1 MALSR
6 PDRKAAEKREKVL
19 RRRHSLPVLF
29 RLRGN
34 YRLSSEF
41 ALSVVTIRKGIQ
53 MRKLA
58 IAVALAS
65 TALATPALARDKAW
79 YVGVEGGAMIVEDIH
94 FDITSGAT
102 KTKDAAQV
110 DHEYGYDVGG
120 NVGYDFGMFRIEA
133 EVAYKGAAVDAWRS
147 TVRTPAFTS
156 TGAAFGGGGALP
168 GTYSYAGGKTTA
180 LSFMLNGMLDFG
192 DDDGLQGFVGGGV
205 GVARVK
211 AEKYALNRFGSFL
224 DDSDTVFAWQA
235 IAGVRAPLTDN
246 IDATLKY
253 RFFNAQNVKLVDVS
267 GRTLEGRFRSHSLM
281 GGVTFNFGEPPVPP
295 PAPAP
300 EPVAPPPPAPE
311 PVVAPPPPVCSPGP
325 FIVFFEW
332 DKSDITPEAA
342 SILDNAIAQ
351 YANCGNAQVMLAG
364 HADRSGSAQ
373 YNVGL
378 SQRRADAVKAYMVAH
393 AIPDAVVT
401 EQAFGESRPRVETAD
416 GVREVQNRRVEITY
430 GPGSGQ

>member
-1 MALSR
+1 
-6 PDRKAAEKREKVL
+6 
-19 RRRHSLPVLF
+19 
-29 RLRGN
+29 
-34 YRLSSEF
+34 
-41 ALSVVTIRKGIQ
+41 
-53 MRKLA
+53 
-58 IAVALAS
+58 LAS

-102 KTKDAAQV
+102 TTKNAAQV

-120 NVGYDFGMFRIEA
+120 TVGYDFGMFRIEA
-133 EVAYKGAAVDAWRS
+133 EVAYKGAAVDQWRS
-147 TVRTPAFTS
+147 TLRTPAFQAS
-156 TGAAFGGGGALP
+156 GAASSVTPA
-168 GTYSYAGGKTTA
+168 TYPYAGGKTTA

-267 GRTLEGRFRSHSLM
+267 GRTLEGRFRSHSIM
-281 GGVTFNFGEPPVPP
+281 GGVTFNFGEP
-295 PAPAP
+295 A
-300 EPVAPPPPAPE
+300 APPPPVVEAAPPPVE
-311 PVVAPPPPVCSPGP
+311 PPAPPPPPVAVCSPGP

-342 SILDNAIAQ
+342 SILDNAISQ

-393 AIPDAVVT
+393 SIPDAVVT